1 MSLGQVFNITIIKCI
16 LMRLRAAV
24 LVNLSLVVSPP
35 SPWLLSFG
43 GIGINTSQLP
53 EDTLKNSFLSSSYVK
68 CSEITSFALAVG
80 ISLNS
85 VPLWLASLGALCQN
99 KVK

>member
-1 MSLGQVFNITIIKCI
+1 MSLGQVFNITLIKHI

-35 SPWLLSFG
+35 HPTSQLLSFG

-53 EDTLKNSFLSSSYVK
+53 KDTLKNRVLSFSYVK
-68 CSEITSFALAVG
+68 CS
-80 ISLNS
+80 
-85 VPLWLASLGALCQN
+85 
-99 KVK
+99 